1 MPAESPAPH
10 PELAGLAAR
19 KAQLEAKLKATGLSA
34 ESKARTELFLS
45 QVTARIAEL
54 SK

>member
-10 PELAGLAAR
+10 PEVDGLAAR
-19 KAQLEAKLKATGLSA
+19 KAQLEAKLKAPGLSP
-34 ESKARTELFLS
+34 ESKARTELYLA
-45 QVTARIAEL
+45 QAIARLAEL

>member
-1 MPAESPAPH
+1 MPAKSPAPH

-19 KAQLEAKLKATGLSA
+19 QAQLEAKLKAPSLSA
-34 ESKARTELFLS
+34 ESAARTELYLAE
-45 QVTARIAEL
+45 VKARIAEL